1 MPRMPEVKS
10 FLVADT
16 VLQEKGT
23 NKWSVIGI
31 FDQVVAAQFPTTR
44 AGVGL
49 YIKLA
54 DAEGRYKLRIEF
66 RDSEDKCLTYLDG
79 IEIATQGAVATLDL
93 GVQTHN
99 LQIPKAGRYHFM
111 LYINGD
117 LAQMVQVLAVQAKPA
132 PPPPPAAEA

>member
-1 MPRMPEVKS
+1 MSRMPEVKS

-31 FDQVVAAQFPTTR
+31 FDQVVGAQYPLSR

-54 DAEGRYKLRIEF
+54 DAEGRYKLSIEL
-66 RDSEDKCLTYLDG
+66 RDGEDRKLNSIEG
-79 IEIATQGAVATLDL
+79 IEIATQGTVPTLDL
-93 GVQTHN
+93 GVQTQN
-99 LQIPKAGRYHFM
+99 LVIPKPGRYHFM
-111 LYINGD
+111 LYINGE
-117 LAQMVQVLAVQAKPA
+117 LAQTVPIQAHQAV
-132 PPPPPAAEA
+132 PPPKPV